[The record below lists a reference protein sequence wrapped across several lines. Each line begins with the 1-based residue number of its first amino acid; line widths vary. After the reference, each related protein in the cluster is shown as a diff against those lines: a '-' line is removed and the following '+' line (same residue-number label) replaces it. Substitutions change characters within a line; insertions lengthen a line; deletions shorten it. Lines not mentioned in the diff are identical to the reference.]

1 MSANKEEVV
10 ARAVP
15 FTLDMS
21 EIQIAIPIDQV
32 VKKHNKE
39 KKLRRI
45 ARNALCMFYNL
56 AIAELIPF
64 DSKGN
69 FTYISVPFVEFA
81 YQKGYQVLI
90 KDIPFD
96 TPLYSREYRTL
107 HNPNS
112 SRYFILEE

>member
-1 MSANKEEVV
+1 MSAKLEEVV
-10 ARAVP
+10 AKEVP
-15 FTLDMS
+15 FSLDMS
-21 EIQIAIPIDQV
+21 EIQIAIPID
-32 VKKHNKE
+32 KKPNKE

-69 FTYISVPFVEFA
+69 LTHISVPFIEFA

-90 KDIPFD
+90 KDIPFNK
-96 TPLYSREYRTL
+96 PLYSREYQTL
-107 HNPNS
+107 HNPYS